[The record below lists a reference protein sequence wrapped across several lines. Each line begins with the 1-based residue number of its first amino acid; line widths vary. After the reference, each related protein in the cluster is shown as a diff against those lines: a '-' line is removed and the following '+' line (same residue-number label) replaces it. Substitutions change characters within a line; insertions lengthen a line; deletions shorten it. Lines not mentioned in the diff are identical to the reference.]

1 MKISIIDNT
10 NYAADKC
17 NDGGSYSFTTTYQQI
32 ADNKFAVLH
41 STSAE
46 YPYCPFCGSF
56 YRDICPCGMKGYDI
70 VDSETVDKEITCAR
84 ERLARGEELEIIVKE
99 IIVED

>member
-1 MKISIIDNT
+1 MRVTITDYT
-10 NYAADKC
+10 HFEADKC
-17 NDGGSYSFTTTYQQI
+17 VNGGSYSFTTAYRQI
-32 ADNKFAVLH
+32 AANKFAVLH

-56 YRDICPCGMKGYDI
+56 YQGSCPCGMEGPDV

-84 ERLARGEELEIIVKE
+84 ERLARGEELEIIVKG
-99 IIVED
+99 IIV

>member
-1 MKISIIDNT
+1 MKVKIVDRT
-10 NYAADKC
+10 QFEADSCC
-17 NDGGSYSFTTTYQQI
+17 NGGNYSFTVTYQQI
-32 ADNKFAVLH
+32 AANKFAVLH

-56 YRDICPCGMKGYDI
+56 YRDICPCGMKGPDI

-84 ERLARGEELEIIVKE
+84 ERLARGEELEII
-99 IIVED
+99 IVD

>member
-1 MKISIIDNT
+1 MRVTITDYT
-10 NYAADKC
+10 HFEADKC
-17 NDGGSYSFTTTYQQI
+17 VNGGSYSFTTAYRQI
-32 ADNKFAVLH
+32 AANKFAVLH

-70 VDSETVDKEITCAR
+70 VDSATVDKEITCAR
-84 ERLARGEELEIIVKE
+84 ERLARGEELEII
-99 IIVED
+99 IVD

>member
-1 MKISIIDNT
+1 MRVTITDYT
-10 NYAADKC
+10 HFEADKC
-17 NDGGSYSFTTTYQQI
+17 VNGGSYSFTTAYRQI
-32 ADNKFAVLH
+32 ANNKFAVLH

-56 YRDICPCGMKGYDI
+56 YRDICPCGMKGPDI

-84 ERLARGEELEIIVKE
+84 ERLARGEELEII
-99 IIVED
+99 IVD